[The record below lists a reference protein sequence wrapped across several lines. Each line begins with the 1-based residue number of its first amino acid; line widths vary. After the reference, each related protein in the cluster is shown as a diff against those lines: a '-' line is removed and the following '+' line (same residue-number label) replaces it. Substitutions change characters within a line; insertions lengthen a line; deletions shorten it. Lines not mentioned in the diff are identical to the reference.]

1 VETKVGGRGE
11 GRVGGVMK
19 GTTVMKGVK
28 AESRS
33 ETGASSGR
41 QHAFQWLDHVAVSRT
56 PRGTHLGPLHDDGR
70 QAHLLRPTGLQQ
82 GLKLVRPLL
91 RLKLPGLDVAGSTG
105 RIEAEHALE
114 T

>member
-1 VETKVGGRGE
+1 VGTKVEGQGE
-11 GRVGGVMK
+11 GYVGGVMK
-19 GTTVMKGVK
+19 GRTVMKGVK

-70 QAHLLRPTGLQQ
+70 QAHLLRPTGLQK